1 MIVTILNGSDQPL
14 TDVNAAGVDVDPF
27 SFKFVD
33 LTNAELAALLDGSPA
48 EVAVMA
54 DQSAVDQRIV
64 WAYRELAL
72 HYGGGQESA

>member
-1 MIVTILNGSDQPL
+1 MIVTILNSSDQPL
-14 TDVNAAGVDVDPF
+14 SNVNAAGVDVDPF

-54 DQSAVDQRIV
+54 DMTGVETRKF
-64 WAYRELAL
+64 WAYRDMAL
-72 HYGGGQESA
+72 YYGGGQESA